1 MKKLFPSIL
10 LAAAPSDG
18 NGAKPED
25 ILAENASLKKELA
38 DLKATQAPA
47 RVEAKDHDTRNALN
61 APTIPVRA
69 KIAIRRHGV
78 DLKAGGQGKVSP
90 HQFDLLKDVLEKV
103 TDKVALIALLLGL
116 CILHSTFCISAQAQI
131 ITNLGVG
138 DAVAN
143 PGDYGLAPGTYLSG
157 SNACPALAYKGATLP
172 LTNAIPL
179 NSTNVVCGT
188 NSLGGPGSD
197 CILNLTHYDEVVVF
211 TAFNS
216 TNTGQCTNYTFW
228 GASAD
233 GNTFTPTNTPF
244 LTLTNIVPAGISN
257 CVATVLIP
265 RTTLGSIGYIQL
277 QAIGVQGT
285 NSVTNFQVLPYV
297 KSRRSG

>member
-38 DLKATQAPA
+38 DLKATQATA

-172 LTNAIPL
+172 L
-179 NSTNVVCGT
+179 
-188 NSLGGPGSD
+188 GGPGSD